1 MKSSEAM
8 ILPVIIYCRNVEKRK
23 NSALLYT
30 IAITA
35 FIIARIIALI
45 LKLSGVYVIN
55 FLNSPLMYFGH
66 NFPNLLAP
74 KRSH

>member
-8 ILPVIIYCRNVEKRK
+8 ILAVIIYCRGVEKRK

-35 FIIARIIALI
+35 FQA
-45 LKLSGVYVIN
+45 
-55 FLNSPLMYFGH
+55 
-66 NFPNLLAP
+66 
-74 KRSH
+74 